1 MTITLDELRS
11 FVRLCDPQRPLEAND
26 PLYVPFDE
34 GEPTRGSTHASCIHA
49 LNRFIHLKDETCQLF
64 TGFPG
69 TGKTTELRRLRAM
82 LNQSRDLP
90 TFAVY
95 IDFEEYLDRY
105 TPVTITDV
113 LRIIAYCLD
122 REATIAEGKDPD
134 AQPGYLRRLF
144 DFLSQ
149 TDVKLQ
155 HIGFHAYGQ
164 NLMLELKNNP
174 TFRQKAEET
183 LSARFQQFAAE
194 AMQAMTEAVVRLRK
208 APGTTAERVVVI
220 ADGLEKFTPL
230 REEERRT
237 MEASVE
243 SVFVQHAR
251 LLRLP
256 CHVIYTFP
264 LWLRFQVA
272 ELGSLYD
279 SQPLILP
286 MVKIADRSGTPYG
299 PGLDKLSDLVARRVD
314 VKRIFGGDPRETLLP
329 LVRASGGYPRDLL
342 RMVRELLVRNDKFPV
357 SGSAS
362 ERIIEDLAQEYAFVV
377 RGTHL
382 PILKELASTHSL
394 PQGSSEQ
401 VAAFGRLLE
410 KWLVLA
416 YRNGDEWYDLHPL
429 VRRAPLV
436 RGELEPT

>member
-1 MTITLDELRS
+1 MPITLEELRS

-34 GEPTRGSTHASCIHA
+34 GEPTRGSTHASCISA
-49 LNRFIHLKDETCQLF
+49 LFRFIHLKDETCQLF

-69 TGKTTELRRLRAM
+69 TGKTTELRRLKAM
-82 LNQSRDLP
+82 LSASRDLP

-122 REATIAEGKDPD
+122 REATIAEGADPD
-134 AQPGYLRRLF
+134 AKPGYLRRLF

-149 TDVKLQ
+149 ADIRLE
-155 HIGFHAYGQ
+155 HIGFHAYGT

-174 TFRQKAEET
+174 SFRKKAEET

-194 AMQAMTEAVVRLRK
+194 ATQTMTEAIVRLRN
-208 APGTTAERVVVI
+208 APGTHAQRVVVI

-230 REEERRT
+230 REEERGK

-286 MVKIADRSGTPYG
+286 MVKIADRSGAAYE
-299 PGLDKLSDLVARRVD
+299 PGIEKLRELVARRVD
-314 VKRIFGGDPRETLLP
+314 VARIFGDKQGKLTD
-329 LVRASGGYPRDLL
+329 LVLMSGGYPRDLL
-342 RMVRELLVRNDKFPV
+342 RMVREVLVRNDHFPV
-357 SGSAS
+357 GAAAV
-362 ERIIEDLAQEYAFVV
+362 ERVIADLAQEYAFVV

-382 PILKELASTHSL
+382 PMLRELSATHEL
-394 PQGSSEQ
+394 PQGDSQE

-436 RGELEPT
+436 QAELGAK